1 MFEDDS
7 FHKIL
12 HTTVILITPH
22 YYIIIIAMER
32 FIEVDSK
39 KLRRLRRELALSQ
52 QDLMRMTGVAQA
64 TLSDLELG
72 KRGARASTVR
82 KLAEALGV
90 EPRELM
96 KEV

>member
-1 MFEDDS
+1 
-7 FHKIL
+7 
-12 HTTVILITPH
+12 
-22 YYIIIIAMER
+22 
-32 FIEVDSK
+32 
-39 KLRRLRRELALSQ
+39 LRRELARSQ

-72 KRGARASTVR
+72 KRKARASTVR

-96 KEV
+96 KEE